1 MTKKFE
7 IDMTS
12 GPLLKNIFLY
22 ALPIVGINI
31 LQLLFNAADVT
42 ILGIFASDNA
52 VAAVGATTSL
62 VNMFVGFFVGL
73 SLGANVLV
81 ARSMGAQDSEKG
93 KRLIGTSIFMSLVFG
108 TILIVIGVFCSEYFL
123 TWLGCPKSLL
133 KMATTYMRIY
143 FLGMPIVMLYNFCA
157 SILRSVGDTV
167 RPFIF
172 LVIGGVL
179 NVILNVF
186 FIVLLKKDVEG
197 VAIATVASQGVSGVL
212 SLITII
218 KGSGFAKLEKKHF
231 RIYKKELKEL
241 LHMGVPTGIQRSLFS
256 ISNLVITST
265 IYTYGE
271 VVMAGNT
278 IGHQFDSIV
287 HDATD
292 AFAMSTLSFVSQNL
306 GAKKFKRI
314 WLVIFESLC
323 LVVGVALF
331 LGALVAIFGRELCS
345 IMTDTP
351 EVIEAGYKRLLIMGL
366 FYFLT
371 GTMNV
376 FANTLRG
383 IGKPLAAMLGSFFC
397 TVVFRVFWIYVVY
410 PISPSMDM
418 VYWVYP
424 ISWGLCNIV
433 FAFMAIP
440 RLKKMQKEYESSF
453 VKETDNSQALVNKN
467 TI

>member
-1 MTKKFE
+1 MTRKFE
-7 IDMTS
+7 MDMTS
-12 GPLLKNIFLY
+12 GPLLKKIILF
-22 ALPIVGINI
+22 ALPIVGINV

-42 ILGIFASDNA
+42 VLGIFSSDNA
-52 VAAVGATTSL
+52 VAAVGATTVL
-62 VNMFVGFFVGL
+62 VNLFVGFFVGL

-81 ARSMGAQDSEKG
+81 ARCMGAGDKEKG
-93 KRLIGTSIFMSLVFG
+93 KRLIGTSVLMSLIFG
-108 TILIVIGVFCSEYFL
+108 VILMVIGVFCSKYFL
-123 TWLGCPKSLL
+123 IWLGCPKALL
-133 KMATTYMRIY
+133 KMATNYMRIY

-186 FIVLLKKDVEG
+186 FIVVLKKDVEG

-218 KGSGFAKLEKKHF
+218 KGSGFAKLDKQHF
-231 RIYKKELKEL
+231 RIYKKELNEL
-241 LHMGVPTGIQRSLFS
+241 LQIGLPTGIQRSLFS

-265 IYTYGE
+265 IYSYGE
-271 VVMAGNT
+271 VVVAGNT

-306 GAKKFKRI
+306 GARNFKRI
-314 WLVIFESLC
+314 WLSIIESLC
-323 LVVGVALF
+323 LVVVVSMT
-331 LGALVAIFGRELCS
+331 LGAIVAIFGRELCS

-351 EVIEAGYKRLLIMGL
+351 EVIEAGYKRLIIMGL

-383 IGKPLAAMLGSFFC
+383 IGKPVSAMLGSLFC
-397 TVVFRVFWIYVVY
+397 TVVFRVFWIYVIY
-410 PISPSMDM
+410 PLSPSMDM

-424 ISWGLCNIV
+424 ISWGLCTIV
-433 FAFMAIP
+433 FAFIAIP
-440 RLKKMQKEYESSF
+440 KLKKMQKEYESSF
-453 VKETDNSQALVNKN
+453 AQKETYNS
-467 TI
+467 